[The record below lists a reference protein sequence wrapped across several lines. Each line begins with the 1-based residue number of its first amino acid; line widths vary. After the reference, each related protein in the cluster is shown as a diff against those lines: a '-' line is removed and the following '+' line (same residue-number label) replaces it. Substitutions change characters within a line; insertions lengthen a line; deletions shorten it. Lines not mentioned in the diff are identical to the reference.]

1 MRNLGRPSILGVAI
15 AGALLPWAAPAS
27 AQITIAV
34 SPALLELEGRAG
46 DTGRIEITISN
57 NGDEAFEVVTGLATF
72 GAMTDER
79 SALDWSAVTPG
90 RLALEP
96 GADVTATYAI
106 DIPADAPSGG
116 RFAAVTFTTVP
127 PGAADATSVAGQIV
141 VPVFLTVDGQGDLD
155 RTTTLERMAV
165 FLEPDGRLGVRAEVR
180 NDGNVHVPFAGT
192 VGFTAQDPAL
202 EASVDLVPGRVL
214 PGVTR
219 TYQGGSTLPLPL
231 ATTYDVTLRMGT
243 PDADDRMIGEPV
255 HDRTF
260 TIDATPALELSAA
273 TIRDPAP
280 ALVAAAVRDGL
291 HRRGL
296 DVLPWT
302 EASTA
307 LRDRLSFLHRNL
319 GDPWPDVSDEA
330 LSDGIETWLGPELAR
345 IRGVRDLRR
354 IDVLAALRRL
364 LPWPEAGRLDE
375 LAPERVE
382 VPSGSSVRVDYGGE
396 QPVLAVRL
404 QEVFGW
410 AATPRLADGRV
421 PLLLHLLTPARR
433 PAAVTA
439 DLASFWANGYPQ
451 VRAELRGRY
460 PKHAWPEDPM
470 TAPPTRG
477 VRRPPR

>member
-273 TIRDPAP
+273 TICENLDRGPSMAAELANPGTLGVTPTVTFAVLDVAGSPIGSVSASLRPLAWPGESVSVVAELPVRPASGAYTLVATATYGGAFTEELRHPFTIGGDPATAAP
-280 ALVAAAVRDGL
+280 LCAAAV
-291 HRRGL
+291 
-296 DVLPWT
+296 PS
-302 EASTA
+302 AS
-307 LRDRLSFLHRNL
+307 
-319 GDPWPDVSDEA
+319 P
-330 LSDGIETWLGPELAR
+330 
-345 IRGVRDLRR
+345 
-354 IDVLAALRRL
+354 
-364 LPWPEAGRLDE
+364 AG
-375 LAPERVE
+375 
-382 VPSGSSVRVDYGGE
+382 
-396 QPVLAVRL
+396 
-404 QEVFGW
+404 
-410 AATPRLADGRV
+410 
-421 PLLLHLLTPARR
+421 
-433 PAAVTA
+433 
-439 DLASFWANGYPQ
+439 
-451 VRAELRGRY
+451 
-460 PKHAWPEDPM
+460 
-470 TAPPTRG
+470 
-477 VRRPPR
+477 